1 MKKTERIAIFIDLA
15 NSEDLDLKWIM
26 KEANEAGSIEEARC
40 YGDFRQEHLG
50 EMALDLYALGITMVH
65 CPSWKNGN
73 DTMKRSDDR
82 LLEKGVHDTLN
93 KRPLISTY
101 VLVTSDSD
109 IIPTCHSVLER
120 NKQLVLYSFKYE
132 GLGRI
137 LSSCGFDIRETPK
150 KIGETKQKIQTQDLP
165 KGAASSV
172 NDHGSN
178 NGDLTKEEIVKEID
192 RLEKTSWYIT
202 FMQTVGRIAN
212 GNGAIKGKI
221 QQQLS
226 DFIQQGI
233 VEQYEHRIPAI
244 RLNHRHALVVS
255 ALDNTKERSG
265 ADVRP

>member
-40 YGDFRQEHLG
+40 YGDFQQQHLA
-50 EMALDLYALGITMVH
+50 EIALDLYALGIMMVH
-65 CPSWKNGN
+65 CPSWNNGN
-73 DTMKRSDDR
+73 DTRKRSDDR

-93 KRPLISTY
+93 RRPLISTY
-101 VLVTSDSD
+101 ILVTSDSD
-109 IIPTCHSVLER
+109 IIPTCHSIVER
-120 NKQLVLYSFKYE
+120 NKRLVLYSFKDE
-132 GLGRI
+132 ELGKI
-137 LSSCGFDIRETPK
+137 LRSCGFDIRQTPK
-150 KIGETKQKIQTQDLP
+150 RTGE
-165 KGAASSV
+165 A
-172 NDHGSN
+172 N
-178 NGDLTKEEIVKEID
+178 NGDLTKEEIVKGID
-192 RLEKTSWYIT
+192 RLEKTSRYIT
-202 FMQTVGRIAN
+202 FMQTVSRICN
-212 GNGAIKGKI
+212 GDVVIKGRI

-265 ADVRP
+265 ADIRPSELLGRQ